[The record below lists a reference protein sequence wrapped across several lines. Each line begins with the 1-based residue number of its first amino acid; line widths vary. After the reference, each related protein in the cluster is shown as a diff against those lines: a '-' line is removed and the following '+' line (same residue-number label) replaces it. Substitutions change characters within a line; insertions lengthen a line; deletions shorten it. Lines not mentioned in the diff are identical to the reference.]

1 MKKITKTLQIT
12 LFVFFAFCFSV
23 QSQERIAVIQ
33 SPNVILM
40 DSETGVILD
49 PSFIDLD
56 LQDPGTPKA
65 LIQVG
70 NEIWITHQIGDKI
83 DRYDLDGVF
92 LSSIQGGLDNIR
104 GLGLVNNSEVWVT
117 NAGTN
122 NGAPGDAIVRFDF
135 EGNNLGFF
143 PTAPQSDSPFD
154 IIDNGNGEAYIS
166 YSSSDNIER
175 RDYDGNFLGNIVEPG
190 VVNFI
195 QQIEIEEP
203 GVLLAA
209 VFSGSPQNGVYRFSE
224 SDGSIIDF
232 WNEGNLRGVAKLE
245 NGEILWSSGAGIFR
259 LDPDTGVSS
268 SISGNSSQYF
278 GRLNLD
284 GCTPPPTPTGAPEQ
298 SLEEGATL
306 ADIEIDPTNV
316 TWFAS
321 EADALAGTNPLP
333 LSTVLVTGETYY
345 AVNIVSGCLSEP
357 FAVTV
362 TVTLNIDDFDESSFT
377 FYPNPTNGL
386 LTLSYHKNISEV
398 ILSNLLGQTLLEQN
412 VDSNHT
418 IIDLSELPNTIYL
431 INVVSEN
438 GSKTIRVIKE

>member
-1 MKKITKTLQIT
+1 MKKLTTL
-12 LFVFFAFCFSV
+12 LHFAVLTMLVCTFSV
-23 QSQERIAVIQ
+23 QSQERIAIIQ

-40 DSETGVILD
+40 DAETGVILD

-65 LIQVG
+65 ILQVG

-104 GLGLVNNSEVWVT
+104 GLGLVNSSEVWVT

-135 EGNNLGFF
+135 DGNNLGFF
-143 PTAPQSDSPFD
+143 PVSPESDSPFD
-154 IIDNGNGEAYIS
+154 VIDNGNGEAYIS
-166 YSSSDNIER
+166 YSSSNNIER

-203 GVLLAA
+203 GVILAA

-224 SDGSIIDF
+224 TDGSIIDF
-232 WNEGNLRGVAKLE
+232 WSEGNLRGVAKLG

-259 LDPDTGVSS
+259 LDPDTGVST
-268 SISGNSSQYF
+268 SISGNSSQFF

-284 GCTPPPTPTGAPEQ
+284 GCTAPPAPTGDTEQ
-298 SLEEGATL
+298 AFNEGATL
-306 ADIEIDPTNV
+306 ADIVVDPTDV
-316 TWFAS
+316 TWFAT
-321 EADALAGTNPLP
+321 ETDALAGTNPLP
-333 LSTVLVTGETYY
+333 LNTVLIDGETYY
-345 AVNIVSGCLSEP
+345 AVNIVAGCLSDP
-357 FAVTV
+357 FAVSV
-362 TVTLNIDDFDESSFT
+362 TVTLGVGNFDDSSFEY
-377 FYPNPTNGL
+377 YPNPTNGIINFA
-386 LTLSYHKNISEV
+386 YHKNISE
-398 ILSNLLGQTLLEQN
+398 ITLSNLLGQTLLEQKI
-412 VDSNHT
+412 DSNQFM
-418 IIDLSELPNTIYL
+418 IDLSGLPNATYIVK
-431 INVVSEN
+431 VVSEE
-438 GSKTIRVIKE
+438 GSKSIRVIKK